1 MLCGRRGSG
10 AGAGG
15 RAVGQHR
22 AVPAHRRSGAG
33 GGSAP
38 GPPAAA
44 AGRDPLP
51 GPQLQGET
59 LSGLLGVKVP
69 LGSLLLPSA
78 LDTSTVKYST
88 YHQNSLSSV
97 IFHLIA
103 CSSALPVQN

>member
-1 MLCGRRGSG
+1 ELPGLHGGRSRGTGPRKRRRLGSG

-51 GPQLQGET
+51 GPQLQVRGAV
-59 LSGLLGVKVP
+59 SAQSRWISP
-69 LGSLLLPSA
+69 LLPHLGIHRSVPGSA
-78 LDTSTVKYST
+78 
-88 YHQNSLSSV
+88 
-97 IFHLIA
+97 
-103 CSSALPVQN
+103 AL